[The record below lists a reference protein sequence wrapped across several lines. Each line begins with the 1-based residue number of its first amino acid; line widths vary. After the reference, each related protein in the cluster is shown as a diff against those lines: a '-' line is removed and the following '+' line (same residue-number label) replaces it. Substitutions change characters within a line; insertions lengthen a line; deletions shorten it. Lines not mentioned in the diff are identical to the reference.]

1 MCLSKDNEIPFT
13 APARPFTGIS
23 PDNNRLPLASY
34 RKALYLTNHEH
45 PFDQPVLRVDS
56 LDVHYG
62 NFQAVKQ
69 VSFQVKP
76 GEIFGL
82 LGPNGAGKTS
92 TLSAVEGLLTPN
104 AGTITVAGYDSQ
116 RQALY
121 ARASMG
127 VQLQSTS
134 FQPELTITEIIRLY
148 AGIHGVALDKD
159 RISNILEDIK
169 LQDSGTKRFGQLS
182 GGQQQRVSLVIAT
195 IHNPPLLLMDEPT
208 TGLDPQSRRKL
219 WLRIEAM
226 RTKGHA
232 ILITTHSMEEAESI
246 CDRIAIID
254 HGQIITTDTPQ
265 AIIDDNRD
273 NPEVIRASRKGRIT
287 LEDVFIGLTGDAIR
301 S

>member
-1 MCLSKDNEIPFT
+1 MT
-13 APARPFTGIS
+13 APS
-23 PDNNRLPLASY
+23 LPHPLYGFILASMNTTFN
-34 RKALYLTNHEH
+34 K
-45 PFDQPVLRVDS
+45 PVLQVDS
-56 LDVHYG
+56 LDVRYG

-69 VSFQVKP
+69 VSFEVKP

-92 TLSAVEGLLTPN
+92 TLSAVEGLLTPT
-104 AGTITVAGYDSQ
+104 AGIITVAGYDSE
-116 RQALY
+116 RQSLY

-148 AGIHGVALDKD
+148 AAIHGVTLSKD
-159 RISNILEDIK
+159 RISSILDDIK
-169 LQDSGTKRFGQLS
+169 LQDAGAKRFGQLS

-219 WLRIEAM
+219 WERIEAM

-232 ILITTHSMEEAESI
+232 ILLTTHSMEEAESI

-254 HGQIITTDTPQ
+254 HGQIITIDTPQ
-265 AIIDDNRD
+265 AIVDDNRD